1 MDRNTFIGIALIIAI
16 FGTFTYLNRDTP
28 EQIQAKKEQI
38 AHYTDSIQELKYAEE
53 LAAIESSPQENET
66 VEFNAINDSLLDA
79 KLVKKYDVFAV
90 SAKGTDAH
98 YTIENEELRLTFA
111 SKGGAVVKAE
121 LLKYQNYKNC
131 MIAKDSLVDVPAK
144 DLPILEP
151 LALFDEDST
160 KMFFNIPM
168 QDSRSINTN
177 ELYFTPVVSEG
188 NKIVLRAKTST
199 EGQFIEMK
207 YELLENYDVDFSL
220 DFVGLQDVVKGEG
233 MNLNWEMKSLLTEK
247 EPEGQSRM
255 SSVFYKPSDDGRT
268 YLSEMSEDSEELES
282 KTDWVAFKHCYFSSV
297 VISKE
302 GFQAGGEVY
311 SNPITKINFIG
322 LNNSSETSLLETI
335 PFEVGQ
341 NFSPYASDEIIESL
355 FKTGLF
361 ENISII
367 KNKNSIN
374 ITLKENSNIKYFE
387 INLNTGS
394 GFSNWLKGEKMHLT
408 SDALK
413 ELKAFKY
420 SFCSL

>member
-53 LAAIESSPQENET
+53 LAAIEPSPQENET

-111 SKGGAVVKAE
+111 SKGGAVLKAE
-121 LLKYQNYKNC
+121 LLKYQNYKNY
-131 MIAKDSLVDVPAK
+131 MIAKDSLVDELAK

-188 NKIVLRAKTST
+188 NKIVLRAKRV
-199 EGQFIEMK
+199 QK
-207 YELLENYDVDFSL
+207 VNSL
-220 DFVGLQDVVKGEG
+220 K
-233 MNLNWEMKSLLTEK
+233 
-247 EPEGQSRM
+247 
-255 SSVFYKPSDDGRT
+255 
-268 YLSEMSEDSEELES
+268 
-282 KTDWVAFKHCYFSSV
+282 
-297 VISKE
+297 
-302 GFQAGGEVY
+302 
-311 SNPITKINFIG
+311 
-322 LNNSSETSLLETI
+322 
-335 PFEVGQ
+335 
-341 NFSPYASDEIIESL
+341 
-355 FKTGLF
+355 
-361 ENISII
+361 
-367 KNKNSIN
+367 
-374 ITLKENSNIKYFE
+374 
-387 INLNTGS
+387 
-394 GFSNWLKGEKMHLT
+394 
-408 SDALK
+408 
-413 ELKAFKY
+413 
-420 SFCSL
+420 